1 MNDRTSTLSAPPQ
14 PATATGV
21 NAGLHATK
29 RRLLDAAGPIFA
41 ADGYDG
47 ASVRAICSQ
56 AGANIAAI
64 KYHFGHKLG
73 LYQAVLRSA
82 SGFANERYPYPT
94 DLDPATRLTG
104 LVRTLMARVL
114 DSGRPAWHTR
124 LMSREMTDPSPSFVL
139 IVEESARPVMEV
151 LEQAVRDLLPAA
163 STVEE
168 IRLHARSVLGQC
180 MFYRHAAPLLR
191 HLNPDEDLPGSI
203 DAIAGHIARFSL
215 AGLSER
221 RHAASGSIP

>member
-1 MNDRTSTLSAPPQ
+1 MNEPIIVPNPVPRP
-14 PATATGV
+14 GV
-21 NAGLHATK
+21 NVALHATK

-94 DLDPATRLTG
+94 HSDPATRLGG
-104 LVRTLMARVL
+104 LVRCLMARVL
-114 DSGRPAWHTR
+114 DPGRPAWHTR

-139 IVEESARPVMEV
+139 IVDEMARPVVEV
-151 LEQAVRDLLPAA
+151 LEAAVRDLLPDGCNP
-163 STVEE
+163 EE
-168 IRLHARSVLGQC
+168 VRLHARSVLGQC

-191 HLNPDEDLPGSI
+191 HLHPEEDLAGHL
-203 DAIAGHIARFSL
+203 DAIAAHIARFSL
-215 AGLSER
+215 AGLAER
-221 RHAASGSIP
+221 RLAAGGAP